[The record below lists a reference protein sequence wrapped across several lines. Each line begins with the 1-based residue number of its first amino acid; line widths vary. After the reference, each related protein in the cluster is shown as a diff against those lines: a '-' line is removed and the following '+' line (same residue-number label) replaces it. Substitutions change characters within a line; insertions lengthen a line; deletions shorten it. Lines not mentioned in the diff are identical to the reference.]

1 MKTLRRLSCTVPMM
15 AVVVVLGGCVS
26 NGVRYEV
33 PKGQEK
39 QFSEDLTGCR
49 NQAALQRAGEGRAVM
64 EVSCMQLLG
73 YKAIPKSG

>member
-1 MKTLRRLSCTVPMM
+1 MNKLRRSLPMM
-15 AVVVVLGGCVS
+15 AAAVALVTGCVS

-39 QFSEDLTGCR
+39 QFREDLTGCR

-64 EVSCMQLLG
+64 EVGCMQLLG